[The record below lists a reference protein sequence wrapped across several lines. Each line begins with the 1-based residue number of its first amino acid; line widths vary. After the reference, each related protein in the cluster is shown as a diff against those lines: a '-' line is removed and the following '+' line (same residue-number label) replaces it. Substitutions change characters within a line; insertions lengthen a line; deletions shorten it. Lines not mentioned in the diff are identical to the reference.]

1 MGSGFQRSQP
11 KTHAYYHALPA
22 LFLVPADVHLGG
34 GERRHS
40 SVTGDGH
47 LYAHALGFPNAA
59 MLHLARPLGRE
70 RFSERRIDDGNLS
83 RHQTPSIPRRAN
95 PFFGRG
101 SSLGHF
107 FFFMVLLFF
116 GGVDQDA
123 VRLAGDKAGQPSWRH
138 DTYTKVQLTL
148 SRRTPIEFDAAWCA
162 AVYAL
167 HSHHSRDTHQNVMR
181 SAAYLVAGCLY
192 RDFSNAHP
200 LPSVEMGHGLGGF
213 RISSSRMSR

>member
-1 MGSGFQRSQP
+1 MS
-11 KTHAYYHALPA
+11 
-22 LFLVPADVHLGG
+22 
-34 GERRHS
+34 
-40 SVTGDGH
+40 
-47 LYAHALGFPNAA
+47 LGFPNAA

-101 SSLGHF
+101 SSLGHLF
-107 FFFMVLLFF
+107 FIYGFTFFF

-123 VRLAGDKAGQPSWRH
+123 VRLVGDKAGQPSWRH
-138 DTYTKVQLTL
+138 NTYTKVQLTL
-148 SRRTPIEFDAAWCA
+148 SSCTPTGFNAAWCA

-167 HSHHSRDTHQNVMR
+167 PHSHHSRYTHQNVMR

-192 RDFSNAHP
+192 RHLPAHT
-200 LPSVEMGHGLGGF
+200 PS
-213 RISSSRMSR
+213 RP